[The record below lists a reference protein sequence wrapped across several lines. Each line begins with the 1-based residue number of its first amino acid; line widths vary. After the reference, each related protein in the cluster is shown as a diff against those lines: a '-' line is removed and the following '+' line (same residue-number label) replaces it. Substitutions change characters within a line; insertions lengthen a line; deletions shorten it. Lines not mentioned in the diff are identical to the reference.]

1 MRWTPGKVDWA
12 FIIAV
17 VAVVLFV
24 SLLPTPRERNPMIP
38 ANQEH
43 RALVAEKEC
52 LQCHAMHASRPLP
65 DRHPKR
71 QDCFKCHRRADAS

>member
-1 MRWTPGKVDWA
+1 MRWTPGKGDWA
-12 FIIAV
+12 FLVAV

-38 ANQEH
+38 VNEGH
-43 RALVAEKEC
+43 RRLIAETQC
-52 LQCHAMHASRPLP
+52 SHCHAVRGSRPLA

-71 QDCFKCHRRADAS
+71 QDCFKCHRQAEAP

>member
-1 MRWTPGKVDWA
+1 MKWTPGKGDGA

-43 RALVAEKEC
+43 RALVVEKEC
-52 LQCHAMHASRPLP
+52 SQCHAMQASRPLP

-71 QDCFKCHRRADAS
+71 QDCFKCHRRADAF